1 MTVGVATPPL
11 VPPSRLAVHHDV
23 QQRIFKQL
31 SYSWVDDKDFDPSMV
46 KHAVYLSAFINEV
59 LRLHPPAA
67 SGLPRVVPCGVL
79 TIDGVLM
86 PAGTNLDTPTYAL
99 QPNERLFYRRK

>member
-1 MTVGVATPPL
+1 MVPL
-11 VPPSRLAVHHDV
+11 FRLAVHHDV

-31 SYSWVDDKDFDPSMV
+31 SYFWVDDKEFNPAMV
-46 KHAVYLSAFINEV
+46 KHAVYLSAFIIEV

-86 PAGTNLDTPTYAL
+86 PAGTNLDTPTYTL
-99 QPNERLFYRRK
+99 QRNDPLFYRRK